1 MTELSEPD
9 LTGGERVVRVFLRLL
24 PREYG
29 NPEGIDDEDVRTA
42 RSILAKEYVEHT
54 NISVAWK
61 SGLSPLPDE
70 LLSQNSLQGD
80 IPTWLGFVATVT
92 VCGVVLNTLLPKL
105 RARFF

>member
-1 MTELSEPD
+1 MKQIRRKAVWSQRPN
-9 LTGGERVVRVFLRLL
+9 FLFKTNAGVAGLL
-24 PREYG
+24 FG
-29 NPEGIDDEDVRTA
+29 FILQIF
-42 RSILAKEYVEHT
+42 SI
-54 NISVAWK
+54 
-61 SGLSPLPDE
+61 SGPLPDE